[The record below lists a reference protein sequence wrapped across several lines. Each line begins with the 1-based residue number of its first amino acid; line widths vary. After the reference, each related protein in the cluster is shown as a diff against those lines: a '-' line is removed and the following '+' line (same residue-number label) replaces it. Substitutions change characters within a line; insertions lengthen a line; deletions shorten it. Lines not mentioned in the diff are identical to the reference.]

1 MVNELAIKHML
12 SIGTKGPDFSA
23 PDQDGNIRSL
33 NDYKG
38 KWLLLYF
45 YPKDNTPGCTTE
57 ACSIR
62 DNLMGFER
70 IGAKVLGVSKDSVK
84 SHSGFASK
92 YGLPFPILSDPDKK
106 IIKAYQADGM
116 FSRISY
122 LIDPAG
128 NIAKAYGKVK
138 PAEHAAQVINDLAA
152 LSK

>member
-1 MVNELAIKHML
+1 ML
-12 SIGTKGPDFSA
+12 NPGTKAPDFSA

-33 NDYKG
+33 SDYKG

-45 YPKDNTPGCTTE
+45 YPKDNTPGCTAE
-57 ACSIR
+57 ACAIR

-92 YGLPFPILSDPDKK
+92 YDLPFPLLSDADKR
-106 IIKAYQADGM
+106 IIKAYGADGM
-116 FSRISY
+116 FSRVSY
-122 LIDPAG
+122 LIGPDG
-128 NIAKAYGKVK
+128 TIAKAYEKVK
-138 PAEHAAQVINDLAA
+138 PAEHAEQVISDLTT